1 MFDSFLFSRVGEGNA
16 LPSWATRPSSRVPS
30 GRLNADCQNKR
41 GAVETTESEIR
52 VNPQQPGVVVVRFQI
67 ALHWAAFER
76 QNDQQTEHAP
86 SDAKRSVPNVVVA
99 GHGGGGGPPPP
110 RHQDLCG
117 SANAVTVTGVI
128 SASARTCCP
137 RADCREE
144 EDYAVRATP
153 VVVHSAHALLTFWSC
168 TLASVSASLFT
179 FALVEK

>member
-99 GHGGGGGPPPP
+99 GHGGGGGGGGGSPVP
-110 RHQDLCG
+110 RRHCHRGHGDRG
-117 SANAVTVTGVI
+117 DI
-128 SASARTCCP
+128 SQCTHVLPACRLQRGRGLRSARHARRSTQCARSSDLLVLHSCF
-137 RADCREE
+137 RLGLL
-144 EDYAVRATP
+144 
-153 VVVHSAHALLTFWSC
+153 VHLRPC
-168 TLASVSASLFT
+168 
-179 FALVEK
+179 